1 MKKYEIATKKE
12 VFFMCK
18 DVLATVMKGRAVR
31 AEVKSMS
38 TKTKE
43 QLGYYWSV
51 IIPRVQQGMK
61 AHGNELSQ
69 DEVNLFLNDRFF
81 SVTKSI
87 IIKRGKDEYVF
98 TMRVPRSKSGAA
110 KDEMAEFIDKVIRWA
125 SADLEIYIP
134 KPFWGDP
141 V

>member
-18 DVLATVMKGRAVR
+18 DILGVVAKGRAVR